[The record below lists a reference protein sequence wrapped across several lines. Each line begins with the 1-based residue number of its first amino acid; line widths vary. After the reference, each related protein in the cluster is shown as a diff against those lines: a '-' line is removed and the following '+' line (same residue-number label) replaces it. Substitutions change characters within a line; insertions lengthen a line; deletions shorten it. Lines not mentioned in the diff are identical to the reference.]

1 MFELKTVDRVWFT
14 LLGLTLLSA
23 AVAESPD
30 QGFVLTLV
38 IALTVAIKG
47 RMIVDR
53 FMELTHANRWLR
65 DSMRFYFYFIPLLI
79 VLVYLFPDALVRI
92 TTLR

>member
-1 MFELKTVDRVWFT
+1 MLKLKAVDIVWLT

-38 IALTVAIKG
+38 IAFTVAFKG

-53 FMELTHANRWLR
+53 FMELKHANRWLR
-65 DSMRFYFYFIPLLI
+65 DSMRIYFYVIPLMI
-79 VLVYLFPDALVRI
+79 ILVYLFPSALVRI
-92 TTLR
+92 TTLQ

>member
-1 MFELKTVDRVWFT
+1 MFNLKSVDVIWLT

-30 QGFVLTLV
+30 QGFLLTLV
-38 IALTVAIKG
+38 IALSVAFKG

-53 FMELTHANRWLR
+53 FMELKHANRWLR
-65 DSMRFYFYFIPLLI
+65 NSMRIYFYAIPLLI
-79 VLVYLFPDALVRI
+79 VLVYLFPAVIVRF
-92 TTLR
+92 TTLQ